1 MMNET
6 RITLRN
12 VGKINPTSAQDY
24 VAVGG
29 YEALKKALSAPDTII
44 DIVKES
50 GLRGCGGAGFPVG
63 LKWGLV
69 KAVAADVKY
78 LVCNADEGEPGTNKD
93 RIIMSGDPFSI
104 IEGMTIAAVAIGI
117 EKGFIYLR
125 AEYPYIV
132 EILGKALAD
141 ARSNNYLGENILGK
155 GVDFDIEIRIGAG
168 AYVCGDETA
177 LLESIEGKRGEP
189 RFKPPYP
196 GEKGLWGKPTL
207 INNVESYANIPYI
220 VAKGV
225 LEFRR
230 YGTEKHP
237 GTRLFTLS
245 GNITKPG
252 VYEFPNGTLLSDIF
266 AFAGGCLGGKKLL
279 AVQTGGASG
288 AIIRGDMIDIPMDI
302 ESCAAAGAVF
312 GAGDLMFVDEDQNI
326 IDLCENLMEFFVE
339 ESCGKCTPCREG
351 NKRLLQL
358 VEKIKEGKGTGAD
371 IDLINELGETM
382 MITSLCG
389 LGQASPTP
397 LVTAVKN
404 FRDTFDKAIE
414 RGQN

>member
-1 MMNET
+1 MNET

-12 VGKINPTSAQDY
+12 VGKINPISAGEY
-24 VAVGG
+24 VATGG
-29 YEALKKALSAPDTII
+29 YEALQKAVNAPDTII

-69 KAVAADVKY
+69 KAVESDVKY

-93 RIIMSGDPFSI
+93 RVIMSGNPLAM
-104 IEGMTIAAVAIGI
+104 IEGMTIAAIAIGI
-117 EKGFIYLR
+117 QKGFIYLR

-132 EILGKALAD
+132 EILEKALAD
-141 ARSNNYLGENILGK
+141 ARASNYLGDNILGK
-155 GVDFDIEIRIGAG
+155 GFYFDIEIRIGAG

-207 INNVESYANIPYI
+207 INNVESYTNIPYI
-220 VAKGV
+220 IAKGAQ
-225 LEFRR
+225 EFRR
-230 YGTEKHP
+230 FGTEKHP

-252 VYEFPNGTLLSDIF
+252 VYEFPTGTSMRDIF
-266 AFAGGCLGGKKLL
+266 EFAGGCPNGKKLL

-288 AIIRGDMIDIPMDI
+288 AIINGSMIDIPMDI
-302 ESCAAAGAVF
+302 ESCASAGAVF
-312 GAGDLMFVDEDQNI
+312 GAGDLMFVDEDQYI
-326 IDLCENLMEFFVE
+326 IGLCENLMEFFVD

-351 NKRLLQL
+351 NTRLLQL
-358 VEKIKEGKGTGAD
+358 LERIKEGKGSRAD
-371 IDLINELGETM
+371 LDLINELGETM
-382 MITSLCG
+382 MIASLCG

-397 LVTAVKN
+397 LLTAIKH
-404 FRDTFDKAIE
+404 FPSIFDKAIE